1 MTVSI
6 LCDGLFRGNKLP
18 FDGDRNRDLTFTIK
32 AVLHQAFKIVLPALS
47 LLSILSGYYLIWSIS
62 PDSLLTE
69 VIVKTKTG
77 IFLTLFGGIMLVI
90 GLRRILK

>member
-18 FDGDRNRDLTFTIK
+18 FDWDRNRDLAFTIK
-32 AVLHQAFKIVLPALS
+32 AVIHRVFKVVLPALS
-47 LLSILSGYYLIWSIS
+47 ILSILSGYYLIWSIS

-77 IFLTLFGGIMLVI
+77 IFLTLSGGITLVI

>member
-18 FDGDRNRDLTFTIK
+18 FDWDRNRDLTFTIK
-32 AVLHQAFKIVLPALS
+32 AVIHRVFKVVLPALS
-47 LLSILSGYYLIWSIS
+47 ILSILSGYYLIWNIS

>member
-1 MTVSI
+1 M
-6 LCDGLFRGNKLP
+6 P
-18 FDGDRNRDLTFTIK
+18 FDWDRNKDLTFTIK
-32 AVLHQAFKIVLPALS
+32 AVIHQVFKVVLPVLS
-47 LLSILSGYYLIWSIS
+47 LLSILSGYYWIWSIS

-77 IFLTLFGGIMLVI
+77 IFLTLFGGITLVI